1 MSSATSRVRLRA
13 SPAAPRPMRSAAPW
27 LLAVGVAV
35 AVTGAAVAAG
45 IGTAPVTVPARNA
58 CFADSVR
65 ITGYVMP
72 RREAYLAFPQ
82 EGYRVSEVL
91 AQEGDTVSAGQ
102 DLVRLAR
109 IAPEDPSAAAGA
121 AGAAGARLPA
131 SIALKAP
138 DAGVVGSST
147 AQVGALTGPQA
158 EPLMRIVTDR
168 ALDLMA
174 QVPSLYVTKVRQGAK
189 ARIVTDAGT
198 ELRGEVRVPATDV
211 DPATQFGRALIALPA
226 GTGLRPGQF
235 ARALVDT
242 ASSCGV
248 AVPRSAILRR
258 SDLTSV
264 QVLARDGSI
273 DTRRVTIGLSSADDV
288 EIRSGLTAGE
298 AVVANAGMAF

>member
-1 MSSATSRVRLRA
+1 MSSATPRGRLRA
-13 SPAAPRPMRSAAPW
+13 PHAATQLLSLAAPLLALGLAGAVPGAAAAAGAGAAP
-27 LLAVGVAV
+27 A
-35 AVTGAAVAAG
+35 
-45 IGTAPVTVPARNA
+45 TVPARKA

-65 ITGYVMP
+65 ITGYAMP
-72 RREAYLAFPQ
+72 RREAYLAFPM

-91 AQEGDTVSAGQ
+91 AQEGDKVSAGQ
-102 DLVRLAR
+102 ELVRLVR
-109 IAPEDPSAAAGA
+109 VAPEDPSAAASPA
-121 AGAAGARLPA
+121 ARLPA
-131 SIALKAP
+131 SVALKAP

-158 EPLMRIVTDR
+158 EPLMRLVTDR
-168 ALDLMA
+168 DLDLMV
-174 QVPSLYVTKVRQGAK
+174 QVPSLYVTKVRQGAN

-273 DTRRVTIGLSSADDV
+273 DTRRVTIGLSSEDEV